1 MISEIDPL
9 AEVFYSKLTS
19 PTERQRHSS
28 GDEQNPSRWELS
40 PINRALM
47 QRRLDA
53 ERIFDTL
60 PDMETIISVAV
71 SSMLCTKDLVTS
83 TLVYQCPVPEN
94 EIPLSVKEN
103 MLDVLRDYFSNELKL
118 PQKLYEWLYEAM
130 SVAGA
135 VPLLILP
142 ESSFDKMFQ
151 LRREGLSSSSTI
163 PGLSGNMQNY
173 LNNQTGYWGDPDG
186 GPRLYTE
193 SYEKPSRGT
202 GAREFNLATESEEF
216 TGKVILTDNVD
227 FMKVKKN
234 QRATLQRESFREKQL
249 GSLQSLTSSYKDPGD
264 VNKDKTAAQM
274 GKHINPRYEDKPNSA
289 PHLTIPTAKEAGRSK
304 THPSLQPYPSEAVI
318 PVTIPGNELEPI
330 GYLISHDMG
339 GNPLSLRSVGSL
351 DNALFT
357 NTSGG
362 SDLIS
367 SSARALGLT
376 DNEVAPPIKKI
387 MSKYGEMVEK
397 KFLASLE
404 NGMLGEG
411 ISLGKNEE
419 FYRVMYARH
428 LAKRD
433 TAVVYCPA
441 EQLAYLAVDYDS
453 NGIGRSLI
461 DRSKVISTVRMVH
474 LFATMNTM
482 VQNSAR
488 NIQYEIQLPEEE
500 RDPKTAIA
508 LAKSDIVRSHNSF
521 QPVWGDVD
529 DTYAQTANAGIVF
542 KVVGNEFYPTANI
555 EQTDITPDFKVPDKE
570 LDENFVRR
578 ICQLARVD
586 PDLIL
591 QPENLEFASQIYSK
605 SLISTKQII
614 MKQQGINKTVTNLCS
629 NYTLSSG
636 ILLDR
641 LVAAIKEADGFDKD
655 HPELI
660 PRYIRLLLDHM
671 TVNIPP
677 PDTSFTKSQ
686 MEQYTEK
693 MDIVDKILED
703 CVTDDVADAVGVDS
717 SKVRGLIKSWYSI
730 QWLRNNGVE
739 TDLVDTILTETD
751 HSAMVKDISDRH
763 SVIGKLIA
771 MVDKRLEGKLETI
784 RKNYGASETGG
795 DLGDGFGGDELG
807 GEDDLLG
814 GDDDLLGGEGED
826 IDLESSE
833 DGELDELGPEEV
845 SLDDDEETESDDNA
859 ESDEAEGPEEI
870 DLD

>member
-1 MISEIDPL
+1 MISEMDPL

-19 PTERQRHSS
+19 PTSQTRRNNGE
-28 GDEQNPSRWELS
+28 ELTPTKWELS

-60 PDMETIISVAV
+60 PDMETIISVSV
-71 SSMLCTKDLVTS
+71 SSLLCTKDLVTS
-83 TLVYQCPVPEN
+83 TLVYTCPDPDNV
-94 EIPLSVKEN
+94 IPLSAKDS
-103 MLDVLRDYFSNELKL
+103 MIDVLREYFSNELKL

-142 ESSFDKMFQ
+142 ESSFDKMFE
-151 LRREGLSSSSTI
+151 LRREGLTSGQY
-163 PGLSGNMQNY
+163 PGLSDNLKNY
-173 LNNQTGYWGDPDG
+173 LGNQTGYWGDPDG
-186 GPRLYTE
+186 KPRLFTE
-193 SYEKPSRGT
+193 SYAKPERGSGT
-202 GAREFNLATESEEF
+202 REFKITDQDDEP
-216 TGKVILTDNVD
+216 KIILTDNVD

-234 QRATLQRESFREKQL
+234 QRSIIQRESFKEKQL
-249 GSLQSLTSSYKDPGD
+249 SSLNRVVESYKDPGD
-264 VNKDKTAAQM
+264 DNKEKTAAQM
-274 GKHINPRYEDKPNSA
+274 GKRINPKYEDKPNAA

-330 GYLISHDMG
+330 GYLISHDTS
-339 GNPLSLRSVGSL
+339 GNPLSLRGIGSL

-376 DNEVAPPIKKI
+376 DNEVAPSIKKI
-387 MSKYGEMVEK
+387 MGKYGEMVEK
-397 KFLASLE
+397 KFLSSLE
-404 NGMLGEG
+404 SGMLGEG
-411 ISLGKNEE
+411 IALGKNEE

-441 EQLAYLAVDYDS
+441 EQLTYLAVDYDS

-488 NIQYEIQLPEEE
+488 NIQYEIALPEEE

-529 DTYAQTANAGIVF
+529 DVYAQTANAGIVF
-542 KVVGNEFYPTANI
+542 KVLGNEFYPTANI
-555 EQTDITPDFKVPDKE
+555 EQSDITPDFKMPDAE

-591 QPENLEFASQIYSK
+591 QPDNLEFASQIYSK
-605 SLISTKQII
+605 SLISTKQTI
-614 MKQQGINKTVTNLCS
+614 MKQQGLNKAITNLCS

-641 LVAAIKEADGFDKD
+641 LVKAIKQSDGFDPE

-660 PRYIRLLLDHM
+660 ARYIRIFLDNLNV
-671 TVNIPP
+671 TIPP

-686 MEQYTEK
+686 MEQYNEK
-693 MDIVDKILED
+693 MEIIESILND
-703 CVTDDVADAVGVDS
+703 TITDEVCDAIDVES
-717 SKVRGLIKSWYSI
+717 SKIRSIIKSWYSI

-739 TDLVDTILTETD
+739 SDLVDTILTEGD
-751 HSAMVKDISDRH
+751 HAAMVKDISDRH
-763 SVIGKLIA
+763 STIAKLLK
-771 MVDKRLEGKLETI
+771 MVDHRLEGKLETI
-784 RKNYGASETGG
+784 SKRYGEGG
-795 DLGDGFGGDELG
+795 DGEGFGDDVGGFGEEGGDPL
-807 GEDDLLG
+807 
-814 GDDDLLGGEGED
+814 DDDLSGGETDDFETD
-826 IDLESSE
+826 PDLESDDSLE
-833 DGELDELGPEEV
+833 DTDTELDEATDSDDEVVEPEE
-845 SLDDDEETESDDNA
+845 E
-859 ESDEAEGPEEI
+859 EGPEEI
-870 DLD
+870 DLN

>member
-1 MISEIDPL
+1 MISELDPL

-28 GDEQNPSRWELS
+28 GDEQTPSRWELS

-83 TLVYQCPVPEN
+83 TLIYTCPVPEN

-103 MLDVLRDYFSNELKL
+103 MLDVLREYFSNELKL

-151 LRREGLSSSSTI
+151 LRREGIAKSTTVPGLSSSLKS
-163 PGLSGNMQNY
+163 Y
-173 LNNQTGYWGDPDG
+173 LDNQEGYWGDPEG
-186 GPRLYTE
+186 RPRLYTE
-193 SYEKPSRGT
+193 SYQKPERGT
-202 GAREFNLATESEEF
+202 GAREVEIGVDGSKLE
-216 TGKVILTDNVD
+216 GKIILTDNID

-234 QRATLQRESFREKQL
+234 QRVALQRESFREKAL
-249 GSLQSLTSSYKDPGD
+249 SGLNSLASSYKDPGD
-264 VNKDKTAAQM
+264 VNKDKTAAAM
-274 GKHINPRYEDKPNSA
+274 GKRINPTYEDKPNSA

-318 PVTIPGNELEPI
+318 PVTIPGNELDPI
-330 GYLISHDMG
+330 GYLISHDMS

-411 ISLGKNEE
+411 VALGKNEE

-488 NIQYEIQLPEEE
+488 NIQYEITVPEEE

-529 DTYAQTANAGIVF
+529 DVYAQTANAGIVF
-542 KVVGNEFYPTANI
+542 KVIGNEFYPTANI

-614 MKQQGINKTVTNLCS
+614 MKQQGINKTVTNLVS

-636 ILLDR
+636 ILLDK
-641 LVAAIKEADGFDKD
+641 LVDAIKGADGYDPE

-660 PRYIRLLLDHM
+660 PRYVRLLLEYL
-671 TVNIPP
+671 TVQIPP

-686 MEQYTEK
+686 MEQYDEK
-693 MDIVDKILED
+693 MTIVDKILED
-703 CVTDDVADAVGVDS
+703 TITDDVADAVGVDG
-717 SKVRGLIKSWYSI
+717 SKLRAIIKSWYSI

-739 TDLVDTILTETD
+739 TELVDTILTETD
-751 HSAMVKDISDRH
+751 HAAMVKDITDRH
-763 SVIGKLIA
+763 STIGKLIA
-771 MVDKRLEGKLETI
+771 MVNKRLEGKLETI
-784 RKNYGASETGG
+784 AKNYGSP
-795 DLGDGFGGDELG
+795 DDGDGFGGGLG
-807 GEDDLLG
+807 DDALTDDIGGDLG
-814 GDDDLLGGEGED
+814 GDDDILSD
-826 IDLESSE
+826 DLEIDGESE
-833 DGELDELGPEEV
+833 D
-845 SLDDDEETESDDNA
+845 
-859 ESDEAEGPEEI
+859 AEGPEEI
-870 DLD
+870 DLDSDSDSTEEVEEDEDEDKGPEEIDLD